1 MSSGTPDKN
10 RGVPTKR
17 SAKRPTTR
25 KTKVS
30 MDTPNK
36 VEKLEAQPAVIT
48 SYKGF
53 DSNWQCRGFQYTI
66 GGEYTHTGDV
76 EACSSGF
83 HACEYP
89 LDVFGYYPPTG
100 SKFAT
105 VEQSGKFAR
114 DGGDSKVASAKLRVV
129 AELSLAGIIKA
140 AIEYTFSRSKP
151 EGETATGNQG
161 AASAT
166 GNRGAASA
174 TGDQGAASA
183 TGTQGAA
190 SATGNRGAAS
200 ATGYQ
205 GAASATGYQGAASA
219 TGYRGAAS
227 ATGNQGAASATGNQG
242 AASATGNRGAASA
255 TGDQGAASATGNRDA
270 ASATGYQG
278 AASATGK
285 DSVAMSSGWRGQA
298 KAADGCALFLVFR
311 DDNYKIVHA
320 WAGIAGRDGVKADTW
335 YVLDAAGKP
344 AEVTP

>member
-1 MSSGTPDKN
+1 VSPTKPKK
-10 RGVPTKR
+10 TKR
-17 SAKRPTTR
+17 STKHPTSK

-53 DSNWQCRGFQYTI
+53 DSNWQCRGFQYAI

-76 EACSSGF
+76 KACSSGF

-200 ATGYQ
+200 ATGD
-205 GAASATGYQGAASA
+205 
-219 TGYRGAAS
+219 
-227 ATGNQGAASATGNQG
+227 QG
-242 AASATGNRGAASA
+242 AASATGNRG
-255 TGDQGAASATGNRDA
+255 A

>member
-1 MSSGTPDKN
+1 VSPTKPKK
-10 RGVPTKR
+10 TKR
-17 SAKRPTTR
+17 STKHPTSK

-53 DSNWQCRGFQYTI
+53 DSNWQCRGFQYAI

-76 EACSSGF
+76 KACSSGF

-114 DGGDSKVASAKLRVV
+114 DGGDSKVASSRLKVV

-140 AIEYTFSRSKP
+140 AIEYPFSRSKP
-151 EGETATGNQG
+151 EGETATG
-161 AASAT
+161 T
-166 GNRGAASA
+166 
-174 TGDQGAASA
+174 
-183 TGTQGAA
+183 
-190 SATGNRGAAS
+190 
-200 ATGYQ
+200 
-205 GAASATGYQGAASA
+205 
-219 TGYRGAAS
+219 RGAAS
-227 ATGNQGAASATGNQG
+227 ATGN
-242 AASATGNRGAASA
+242 
-255 TGDQGAASATGNRDA
+255 
-270 ASATGYQG
+270 QG